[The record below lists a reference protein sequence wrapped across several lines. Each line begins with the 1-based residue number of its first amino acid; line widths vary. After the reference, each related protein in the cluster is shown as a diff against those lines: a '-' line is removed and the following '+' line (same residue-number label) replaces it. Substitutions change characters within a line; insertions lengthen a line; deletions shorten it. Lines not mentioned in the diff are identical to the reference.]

1 MRFLHDPTPPH
12 ELTYAEVFLVPS
24 RSDVGSR
31 MAVDLATPD
40 PSGTTVPVVVS
51 NMTAV
56 AGRRMA
62 ETVARRGGLAVL
74 PQDVPADI
82 AAETIRRVK
91 GAHLLFDTPI

>member
-1 MRFLHDPTPPH
+1 MRFLNNSNPPY
-12 ELTYAEVFLVPS
+12 ELTYSDVFMVPS

-31 MAVDLATPD
+31 MSVDLRTND
-40 PSGTTVPVVVS
+40 GTGTTIPLVVA

-62 ETVARRGGLAVL
+62 ETIARRGGMAIL

-82 AAETIRRVK
+82 AA
-91 GAHLLFDTPI
+91 